1 MFDYRIP
8 GLAAA
13 VLALACAFAGPAHG
27 GADEDAVEAVIRGLQ
42 SDWNAADMTAYLDAY
57 GKGDDMR
64 LVYGKTW
71 LAGWDAVNRMFR
83 EAWPDERRMGK
94 FTIDEM
100 EVRLLTDDVAVAT
113 GRFEHIFP
121 HETIRGAFTHVL
133 EKTADGA
140 WEIEH
145 EHTSRGE
152 TIVHE
157 VGHEEADDG
166 ADEDG

>member
-1 MFDYRIP
+1 MFDYRTP

-13 VLALACAFAGPAHG
+13 ILALGCAFAGPAHG
-27 GADEDAVEAVIRGLQ
+27 GPEEDAVEAVIRGLQ

-94 FTIDEM
+94 FTIDAM
-100 EVRLLTDDVAVAT
+100 EVRLLTDEVAVVT
-113 GRFEHIFP
+113 GSFEHIFP

-133 EKTADGA
+133 EKTADGS

-157 VGHEEADDG
+157 QVHEEAHGG
-166 ADEDG
+166 AGENG